1 MPSSDASNRSA
12 VNPNV
17 AALLTWLVP
26 GAGHF
31 LLGRMRLALIAFI
44 AIEGLYVAG
53 LALTGG
59 AFLEL
64 LAPEIRGRFAG
75 ALTPE
80 VGNFG
85 AFLLHVRDIDFSDL
99 TPPPFGPA
107 LYIGLALTS
116 TSGILNLILASKAH
130 FDARAQSSAVI
141 EGAAIRPGKA
151 VLLGWLLPGA
161 GHLAQG
167 RVARGV
173 FCFVLITGM
182 FVLGCVLAEGTNL
195 DRTRHF
201 YYWAGQTLLGPTAFA
216 AEYLSGHPLMEVR
229 PRYSD
234 AGVMLASVAGVL
246 NVLLLLD
253 VYGFSDAKLF
263 GRPLAT
269 EQKAKGG
276 AGRKAS

>member
-253 VYGFSDAKLF
+253 KRS
-263 GRPLAT
+263 
-269 EQKAKGG
+269 
-276 AGRKAS
+276 S

>member
-1 MPSSDASNRSA
+1 MTDSSNRPA
-12 VNPNV
+12 VNPNL

-31 LLGRMRLALIAFI
+31 LLGHMRLALAAFVV
-44 AIEGLYVAG
+44 IEGLYVAG

-85 AFLLHVRDIDFSDL
+85 AFFLHVRQIDFTDL
-99 TPPPFGPA
+99 APTPFDGK
-107 LYIGLALTS
+107 LFLGLALTS
-116 TSGILNLILASKAH
+116 ASGILNLILASKAH
-130 FDARAQSSAVI
+130 FDARAQAGAVI
-141 EGAAIRPGKA
+141 DGAARSPGVA
-151 VLLGWLLPGA
+151 TLFAWLVPGA
-161 GHLAQG
+161 GHVAQG
-167 RVARGV
+167 RVARGLV
-173 FCFVLITGM
+173 AFTILTAL

-201 YYWAGQTLLGPTAFA
+201 YYWAGQALFGPMAFV
-216 AEYLSGHPLMEVR
+216 AEGLHGHPLMEAR
-229 PRYSD
+229 PRYAD

-246 NVLLLLD
+246 NVLLMLD
-253 VYGFSDAKLF
+253 VYGYSDAKLF

-269 EQKAKGG
+269 DPK
-276 AGRKAS
+276 RKRSASPEAS

>member
-1 MPSSDASNRSA
+1 MPSSESSHRSA

-17 AALLTWLVP
+17 AALLTWFVP

-31 LLGRMRLALIAFI
+31 LLGHMRLALLAFVVV
-44 AIEGLYVAG
+44 EGLYVAG

-85 AFLLHVRDIDFSDL
+85 AFFLHVRQIDFSDF
-99 TPPPFGPA
+99 TPVAFDSK
-107 LYIGLALTS
+107 LFTGLALTS
-116 TSGILNLILASKAH
+116 TSGILNIILMSKAH
-130 FDARAQSSAVI
+130 FDARAQAGNVI
-141 EGAAIRPGKA
+141 EGAATHPSAA
-151 VLLGWLLPGA
+151 VLLGWLVPGA
-161 GHLAQG
+161 GHISQG

-182 FVLGCVLAEGTNL
+182 FVLGCLLAEGTNL

-201 YYWAGQTLLGPTAFA
+201 YYWAGQTLLGPMAFV
-216 AEYLSGHPLMEVR
+216 AEFVSGPWVMEMR

-253 VYGFSDAKLF
+253 VYGFSDSKLF
-263 GRPLAT
+263 GQPLAT
-269 EQKAKGG
+269 EQKTSRGSSP
-276 AGRKAS
+276 KAT